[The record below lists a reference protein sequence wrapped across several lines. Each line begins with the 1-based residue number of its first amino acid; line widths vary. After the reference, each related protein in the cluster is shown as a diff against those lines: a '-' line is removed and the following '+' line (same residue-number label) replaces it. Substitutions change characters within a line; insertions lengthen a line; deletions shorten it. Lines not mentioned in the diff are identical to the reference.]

1 MIEILNTV
9 GSLLYTDKHLAL
21 KPGDMV
27 DLDADLENTLIKRG
41 LAVKITPGQEIP
53 KEDPEDAPE
62 SDQEEKTDEPEED
75 PEDAPVIEA
84 EAPVSKTKKKTS
96 SRKKGTK

>member
-9 GSLLYTDKHLAL
+9 GSLLYADKLKL

-27 DLDADLENTLIKRG
+27 GLDADLEESLIKRG
-41 LAVKITPGQEIP
+41 LAEKITPGPEIP
-53 KEDPEDAPE
+53 DEDPEDAPE
-62 SDQEEKTDEPEED
+62 SDQEEEKTDEPEED

-84 EAPVSKTKKKTS
+84 EAPVSKTNKKTS

>member
-9 GSLLYTDKHLAL
+9 GSLLYTDKHLAM

-53 KEDPEDAPE
+53 
-62 SDQEEKTDEPEED
+62 EED

>member
-9 GSLLYTDKHLAL
+9 GSLLYADKLKL

-27 DLDADLENTLIKRG
+27 GLDADLEESLIKRG
-41 LAVKITPGQEIP
+41 LAEKITPGPEI
-53 KEDPEDAPE
+53 
-62 SDQEEKTDEPEED
+62 PEED

>member
-9 GSLLYTDKHLAL
+9 GSLLYVDKLKL

-27 DLDADLENTLIKRG
+27 GLDADLEDSLIKRG
-41 LAVKITPGQEIP
+41 LAEKIIPGPEIP
-53 KEDPEDAPE
+53 EEDPEDAPE

-84 EAPVSKTKKKTS
+84 EAPVSKTKTKTS